1 MSHKVNGFCPMGCGE
16 TLIVGDN
23 GDVMCLNIKC
33 PDAEMVTKVLT
44 DPETEHVA
52 KFTPEHFVLKH
63 PLKERG
69 HIDEMEGCG
78 LHTWLSGLGGPPV
91 PLGNYRAIQV
101 GPEHW
106 NFEPLPEGV
115 G

>member
-1 MSHKVNGFCPMGCGE
+1 
-16 TLIVGDN
+16 
-23 GDVMCLNIKC
+23 
-33 PDAEMVTKVLT
+33 
-44 DPETEHVA
+44 
-52 KFTPEHFVLKH
+52 
-63 PLKERG
+63 
-69 HIDEMEGCG
+69 MEGCG